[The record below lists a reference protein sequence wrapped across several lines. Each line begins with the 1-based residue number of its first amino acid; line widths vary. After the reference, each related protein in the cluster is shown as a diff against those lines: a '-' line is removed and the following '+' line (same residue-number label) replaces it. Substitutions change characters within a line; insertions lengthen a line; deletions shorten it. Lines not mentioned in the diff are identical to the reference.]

1 VNKQKINRPLRTKL
15 LIAFLIIAVLPVVF
29 LGYMAVGEIHT
40 AITDNVLQQNLEIA
54 RLISNELD
62 QLIKNSQNIL
72 ETLIKNPNLKKMEF
86 DKGADLLK
94 NLVENFS
101 TFKAIYVISDKKKF
115 LTVKKEEY
123 GTITSNSSK
132 EIKKIT
138 DIWHMVYFF
147 GEMHGYISP
156 VYYDSE
162 SSAPYLYL
170 GYKIR
175 NELYQP
181 VGIIIAKLDLK
192 AIIWS
197 IIKPIK
203 LGETGVAYI
212 VDENSRILAHSSKNT
227 EIGRLLSNN
236 NIVNKVL
243 HGKEGKTE
251 FSDELSD
258 ESYLTAFYPIG
269 NIKNNKKSSF
279 KLSLKHF
286 LTVNW
291 GVIVEQNTKEAYK
304 RVFTLG
310 KRVFFVVV
318 ICIIIATIISLL
330 IAHSLT
336 APLKLLVT
344 GAQNIAKG
352 ELGKPLKIKST
363 DEIGMLAN
371 QFDSMRIDL
380 QKKID
385 EMETLI
391 EVSKDIS
398 SVLDYKQ
405 LLKRIL
411 DKNIQVLDADTGSI
425 MLFDDETSELLI
437 EASHGLSSD
446 IVKNTRVSSGQ
457 GIVGWVVRTKRELI
471 IYDAKKE
478 PGFAELKGRK
488 VEDGCLMSVPLIA
501 KNNVL
506 GVINVRKKTPY
517 SFDEKDLAM
526 FRALSI
532 HAAIAIDNAKL
543 YRLAITDGMTKL
555 YIHRYF
561 QQRLETEIDISEE
574 NNRTFSLIMTD
585 IDHFKSFNDTYG
597 HQIGD
602 QVLKTVARLL
612 ENSVRD
618 VDIVARYGGEE
629 FIVIC
634 PGIGKDEAS
643 VPAERIRNSIETY
656 EFFVDG
662 KRVPITISLGVSQ
675 YREDSIDKKMLI
687 ECADIALY
695 HAKESGRNKVVKYSK
710 ALKSNEETDEG

>member
-1 VNKQKINRPLRTKL
+1 MNKEKINRPLRTKL
-15 LIAFLIIAVLPVVF
+15 LIAFLIISVLPVVF
-29 LGYMAVGEIHT
+29 LGYMSVGEIRT

-54 RLISNELD
+54 RLISNELN
-62 QLIKNSQNIL
+62 QLIKNAQNIL
-72 ETLIKNPNLKKMEF
+72 ETLIKNPSMKKMEF
-86 DKGADLLK
+86 EKVSNLLK

-101 TFKAIYVISDKKKF
+101 TFKAIYIVSNKKDF
-115 LTVKKEEY
+115 LTVKKEEF
-123 GTITSNSSK
+123 GTIVSNSPS
-132 EIKKIT
+132 EIKKISS
-138 DIWHMVYFF
+138 IWNMVYIF
-147 GEMHGYISP
+147 GEIYGYISP
-156 VYYDSE
+156 VIYDSE
-162 SSAPYLYL
+162 TGSPYLYI

-175 NELYQP
+175 NELYHP
-181 VGIIIAKLDLK
+181 IGILIAKLDLK
-192 AIIWS
+192 SIIWS

-203 LGETGVAYI
+203 IGKTGVAYV
-212 VDENSRILAHSSKNT
+212 VDENYRILAHSTKNT
-227 EIGRLLSNN
+227 EVGRLLSNN
-236 NIVNKVL
+236 NIIRDVL

-251 FSDELSD
+251 FSDNQSGN
-258 ESYLTAFYPIG
+258 SFLTAFSPIG
-269 NIKNNKKSSF
+269 KTHSKEKTTAKF
-279 KLSLKHF
+279 SLKHY

-291 GVIVEQNTKEAYK
+291 GIIVEQNTKEAYE

-310 KRVFFVVV
+310 TRVFFLVV

-336 APLKLLVT
+336 GPLKLLVA
-344 GAQNIAKG
+344 GARNIAKG

-363 DEIGMLAN
+363 DEIGMLAV
-371 QFDSMRIDL
+371 QFDRMRVDL

-425 MLFDDETSELLI
+425 MLFDDDTNELLI
-437 EASHGLSSD
+437 EASYGLPSD

-457 GIVGWVVRTKRELI
+457 GIVGWVVRTRRELI

-506 GVINVRKKTPY
+506 GVINVRKKNPY

-543 YRLAITDGMTKL
+543 YRMAITDGMTKL

-561 QQRLETEIDISEE
+561 QQRLENEINISNE

-612 ENSVRD
+612 ESSVRD
-618 VDIVARYGGEE
+618 VDLVARYGGEE

-634 PGIGKDEAS
+634 PGIGKDEAF
-643 VPAERIRNSIETY
+643 VPAERIRSSVESY

-662 KRVPITISLGVSQ
+662 KRVPITISLGISQ
-675 YREDSIDKKMLI
+675 YREDTTDKKMLI

-695 HAKESGRNKVVKYSK
+695 HAKENGRNRVVKYSK
-710 ALKSNEETDEG
+710 SLKNIENSAEG